1 MPNIASLLKQEI
13 VRLARKE
20 LRAETLRLK
29 QSAQQL
35 RGEVVSLKKRIA
47 ELERQV
53 ARQGK
58 ARRTAEPAAD
68 AEASS
73 ALRFSAKGF
82 ARQRERLGLSAADLA
97 RLLGVSAQTVY
108 HWEAGKS
115 RPRRSQL
122 GAIAAVRGL
131 GKRAVAARLAA
142 AG

>member
-20 LRAETLRLK
+20 LRAETQRLK
-29 QSAQQL
+29 QTVQQQ
-35 RGEVVSLKKRIA
+35 RGEVVALKKRIA

-58 ARRTAEPAAD
+58 ARRVMDAAKD
-68 AEASS
+68 EGERSS
-73 ALRFSAKGF
+73 LRFSAKGF
-82 ARQRERLGLSAADLA
+82 ARQRERLGVSAADFA

-122 GAIAAVRGL
+122 AAIAAVRGL
-131 GKRAVAARLAA
+131 GKRAVAAKLAA
-142 AG
+142 AD